1 MAHLAFLFYHFI
13 KEVRH
18 MDYIEIMNFC
28 GYDLD
33 KAHEMA
39 KQRGTVDF
47 SETIKELIDSTQQEQ
62 EDADVHILP
71 A

>member
-1 MAHLAFLFYHFI
+1 MAHLAFLFYHFV

-28 GYDLD
+28 GYDLK

-39 KQRGTVDF
+39 KQRGTADF
-47 SETIKELIDSTQQEQ
+47 SETIKELLNLTKQEQ
-62 EDADVHILP
+62 EDKDVHILP
-71 A
+71 T